1 MICSHYLSVFKRL
14 VAVLFFLCTVLTS
27 HAYSI
32 LTHEA
37 LIDVNWEKVLLP
49 LLKQRYPASTEAEL
63 KEAHA
68 YAYGGAVIPDMG
80 YFPRGSKLFTN
91 LVHYVRSGEF
101 VMALLHDAQDL
112 DEYAFALGVLCHYY
126 ADKYGHR
133 IGINPGVPIT
143 YPKVEKEFG

>member
-1 MICSHYLSVFKRL
+1 MICSHYLFVFKRL
-14 VAVLFFLCTVLTS
+14 LAVLFFLCTVLTS

-91 LVHYVRSGEF
+91 LIHYVRTGDF
-101 VMALLHDAQDL
+101 VLALLNDAQNP
-112 DEYAFALGVLCHYY
+112 DEFAFALGVFSHYK
-126 ADKYGHR
+126 ADKYSIR
-133 IGINPGVPIT
+133 T
-143 YPKVEKEFG
+143 